1 MTKFATKIVLTSA
14 AAMFAFEV
22 QAQTMG
28 YFLPKVIV
36 GGLVTQRIEHCP
48 SGLGDDIYPLIIT
61 TTAVK
66 STYVPDDYVE
76 ISAKSGFLAQRSVE
90 INLRSDGTLKSINAS
105 SEGQGAEVLG
115 AVVKVAAGIAG
126 FSGGGL
132 PVAASLLKSTGQ
144 KSIEPAWML
153 APPKPKPH
161 LECESHIA
169 KKVSELHKLRRDVD
183 NIASDIAN
191 DRPISERALE
201 IAEGQQA
208 RIADLEDEL
217 TQIIKV
223 KAFAPATT
231 RNDQALNESKIYSE
245 RLAAFLYSK
254 WFSNPEANL
263 LKQAKILGRDGFEF
277 SISVNKTIFNRMR
290 SLGVEELPPTSKNIV
305 YLRAIPATA
314 SLEVADDE
322 SASAQA
328 VAAEA
333 KFDIPQFSRYFT
345 LPAGSGGIFGTREAK
360 VELSDSGTPTLLS
373 YGAKGAGADIGT
385 LTDTSLKA
393 AEDIRDA
400 KTEAL
405 KRAAERLQ
413 AQQDLLD
420 LIEKANEKASN
431 GGDTGG

>member
-1 MTKFATKIVLTSA
+1 M
-14 AAMFAFEV
+14 
-22 QAQTMG
+22 
-28 YFLPKVIV
+28 
-36 GGLVTQRIEHCP
+36 
-48 SGLGDDIYPLIIT
+48 
-61 TTAVK
+61 
-66 STYVPDDYVE
+66 
-76 ISAKSGFLAQRSVE
+76 AQRSVE

-126 FSGGGL
+126 FGGGGL
-132 PVAASLLKSTGQ
+132 PIGALAEKFLVGKERNFDFIQ
-144 KSIEPAWML
+144 KLPKLEPYLQCQAD
-153 APPKPKPH
+153 
-161 LECESHIA
+161 IA
-169 KKVSELHKLRRDVD
+169 KKVSELQKLRNEVAKL
-183 NIASDIAN
+183 ASDIAN
-191 DRPISERALE
+191 DRQLEDRALE
-201 IAEGQQA
+201 IAEGQKT

-223 KAFAPATT
+223 KAFSPATT
-231 RNDQALNESKIYSE
+231 RNDKALNESKIHSE
-245 RLAAFLYSK
+245 RLAAFLYSN

-290 SLGVEELPPTSKNIV
+290 SLGVEKLPPTSKNIV